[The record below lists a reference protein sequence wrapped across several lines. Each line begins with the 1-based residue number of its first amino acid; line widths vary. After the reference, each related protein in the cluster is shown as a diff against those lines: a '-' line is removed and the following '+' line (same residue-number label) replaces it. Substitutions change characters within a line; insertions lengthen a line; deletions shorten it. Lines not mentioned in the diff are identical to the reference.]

1 MVLLIGLYLDP
12 DAARLGEFLTCLER
26 NVANRAIDEVHVFV
40 EEEIN
45 PADLAGRYRLL
56 RSRKVRLVV
65 TGVRV
70 TYAALFAYANCELPG
85 RRVIVANAD
94 IFFDHTLVRLADYDL
109 ADCLLCL
116 SRWDV
121 HADGTWSLF
130 DFEASQDAWIFQ
142 APLRDVA
149 CDFPLGILGCD
160 NRLAWEAE
168 HAGLMVANPSRSVRA
183 YHLHLTGIR
192 RYTAAQRL
200 GGAVRGVT
208 PEALET
214 SMLASRRVC
223 VARDATIPTAAV
235 AFREDMGYTVDRL
248 TLGASSHNNDV
259 RPFTAIPDPLAGR
272 PFTQVVA
279 CSASPVELEFL
290 SAGHVCVLA
299 GTDWYGYFDA
309 TDWLRHVADAEP
321 LPLVEA
327 RHRPAFEVWSLRGD
341 AGDRY
346 VSPTQ
351 VALVAAHLE
360 KR

>member
-1 MVLLIGLYLDP
+1 MILLIGLYLDP

-40 EEEIN
+40 EEEID
-45 PADLAGRYRLL
+45 PVHVAGKHPPLQ
-56 RSRKVRLVV
+56 SQKVRLVV

-70 TYAALFAYANCELPG
+70 TYAALFAYANRELPG
-85 RRVIVANAD
+85 YRVIVANAD
-94 IFFDHTLVRLADYDL
+94 IFFDHTLARLNDYDL
-109 ADCLLCL
+109 AGCLLCL

-130 DFEASQDAWIFQ
+130 DFEASQDAWIFD
-142 APLRDVA
+142 APIRDIA

-160 NRLAWEAE
+160 NRLAWEAA
-168 HAGLMVANPSRSVRA
+168 HAGLIVANPSRSVRA
-183 YHLHLTGIR
+183 YHLHLTGVR

-200 GGAVRGVT
+200 GGPVRGVA

-214 SMLASRRVC
+214 SALALRKVRVRE
-223 VARDATIPTAAV
+223 AALPTAAV
-235 AFREDMGYTVDRL
+235 VFHEDMGYTVNRL
-248 TLGASSHNNDV
+248 TLGASSHNNEV
-259 RPFTAIPDPLAGR
+259 RPFTAIPDPLAGH

-279 CSASPVELEFL
+279 GSASPVDLEFL
-290 SAGHVCVLA
+290 SAGSVCVLA
-299 GTDWYGYFDA
+299 GTDWYGYYA
-309 TDWLRHVADAEP
+309 AAEWLRQVADAEP
-321 LPLVEA
+321 LPLVETC
-327 RHRPAFEVWSLRGD
+327 HRPAFEVWSLRGD